1 MKGLNKL
8 LLEGRVEDAQ
18 QYFEKA
24 VGSWPVAEFQ
34 NPAGIGAGTNID
46 GVLQHFVQNDPSGN
60 NKYLMW
66 MVKMYLNPEE
76 RGISPNDISSLVQR
90 FHKNVDRLSIAFIMN
105 MDVFTP
111 GSRILTSPKN
121 IDSYDTTDYLERV
134 LDEVDSVQTKKE
146 KEDEAKSGVDKLYED
161 DRWLLV
167 KPNTHEGSC
176 YYGSSTK
183 WCTAMKDRTTHF
195 EDYSKTGSLFYII
208 DKKQNVG
215 DFFKIALHKKWDGEE
230 QWYDRADDELTY
242 QTRQAIRSLLP
253 KELINSLEQEH
264 SNTKEENT
272 GDFTLEE
279 FKLKMETYI
288 QNLAR
293 PITLSTQTAKW
304 ELEISAGEWK
314 WVGTDPRVELI
325 ATPFYQ
331 GESDMEVYFST
342 DDDDLGQ
349 PAIEYRDYYGLQ
361 EVSTEYLGPGR
372 DYHWNYLSRDQN
384 TGYRV
389 QSVEKA
395 FISQIYMPFISKA
408 LSSDDIKE
416 YTGLDYKTWDTQSYV
431 SSYTFKYPPKQGT
444 MTQKFVDYLKELHPQ
459 KRTANQFY
467 EDVLGRPR
475 PRAHNNMFF
484 ASIKDSGIVK
494 MERSGRQF
502 VYSLGPNH
510 KAWTKGKLLRKGRAY
525 GQPG

>member
-1 MKGLNKL
+1 
-8 LLEGRVEDAQ
+8 
-18 QYFEKA
+18 
-24 VGSWPVAEFQ
+24 
-34 NPAGIGAGTNID
+34 
-46 GVLQHFVQNDPSGN
+46 
-60 NKYLMW
+60 
-66 MVKMYLNPEE
+66 
-76 RGISPNDISSLVQR
+76 
-90 FHKNVDRLSIAFIMN
+90 
-105 MDVFTP
+105 
-111 GSRILTSPKN
+111 
-121 IDSYDTTDYLERV
+121 
-134 LDEVDSVQTKKE
+134 
-146 KEDEAKSGVDKLYED
+146 
-161 DRWLLV
+161 
-167 KPNTHEGSC
+167 
-176 YYGSSTK
+176 
-183 WCTAMKDRTTHF
+183 MKDRTTHF

-208 DKKQNVG
+208 DKKQDVG

-230 QWYDRADDELTY
+230 QWYDRADDELTN
-242 QTRQAIRSLLP
+242 QTIKAIRSILP

-272 GDFTLEE
+272 GELTLEE

-331 GESDMEVYFST
+331 GESDMDVYFST

-361 EVSTEYLGPGR
+361 EVSTEYLGPGP

>member
-1 MKGLNKL
+1 MKGLTKI
-8 LLEGRVEDAQ
+8 LLEGRIEDAER
-18 QYFEKA
+18 YIHNS
-24 VGSWPVAEFQ
+24 VGLMSDESQEIFQ
-34 NPAGIGAGTNID
+34 N
-46 GVLQHFVQNDPSGN
+46 FVDSDPSGN
-60 NKYLMW
+60 HKYLMW
-66 MVKMYLNPEE
+66 MVKIYDREGN
-76 RGISPNDISSLVQR
+76 STNPNDITSLVQR
-90 FHKNVDRLSIAFIMN
+90 FHKNVDRLTIAFIMN
-105 MDVFTP
+105 MDVFDP
-111 GSRILTSPKN
+111 SGKIATSPKN
-121 IDSYDTTDYLERV
+121 IDSYDDLEQLERV
-134 LDEVDSVQTKKE
+134 MDEMDTITTKKE
-146 KEDEAKSGVDKLYED
+146 KEKEAKSGVDKLYQD

-208 DKKQNVG
+208 DKKQDVG

-242 QTRQAIRSLLP
+242 QTRQAVRSLLP

-272 GDFTLEE
+272 GELTLEE

-288 QNLAR
+288 QNLPR
-293 PITLSTQTAKW
+293 PITMSTQTAKW

-331 GESDMEVYFST
+331 GESDMDVYFST

-389 QSVEKA
+389 MSVEKA